1 MPASQL
7 PRIQMIEDDV
17 RLAAMV
23 REYLQTSG
31 FDVAHAASGQ
41 DGLAALQGQAADVI
55 LLDLMLPDGDGLE
68 IFRKI
73 RELPGA
79 AGQAPV
85 IMLTA
90 KGDPTDRVVG
100 LEIGADDYI
109 PKPFEPRELLARIRV
124 VLRRMQR
131 PVADEQAG
139 AALTFGRLEIDTDA
153 RIARLDGN
161 DLVLTSHQFNLLLAM
176 GERPGR
182 VLSRE
187 QLMEY
192 ARGEPTPYDP
202 AFDRSIDV
210 HMARIR
216 AAIEDDPKAPKRII
230 TVRGAGYVFA
240 KAQD

>member
-1 MPASQL
+1 MPRTQL

-17 RLAAMV
+17 RLATMV
-23 REYLQTSG
+23 REYLQNSG
-31 FDVAHAASGQ
+31 FEVSHAETGAA
-41 DGLAALQGQAADVI
+41 GLAALQSAGADVI
-55 LLDLMLPDGDGLE
+55 LLDLMLPDGDGLDF
-68 IFRKI
+68 FRQI
-73 RELPGA
+73 RALPGD

-100 LEIGADDYI
+100 LEIGADDYM

-124 VLRRMQR
+124 VLRRLQK
-131 PVADEQAG
+131 PLADKAEATVLQ
-139 AALTFGRLEIDTDA
+139 FGRLEIDAAA
-153 RIARLDGN
+153 RIARLGGE

-240 KAQD
+240 KAQE

>member
-1 MPASQL
+1 M

-23 REYLQTSG
+23 QDYLQNSG
-31 FDVAHAASGQ
+31 FDVSHAATGTA
-41 DGLAALQGQAADVI
+41 GLAALQKDHADVI
-55 LLDLMLPDGDGLE
+55 LLDLMLPDGDGLDY
-68 IFRKI
+68 FRRI
-73 RELPGA
+73 RQLPGA

-109 PKPFEPRELLARIRV
+109 PKPFEPRELLARIRD
-124 VLRRMQR
+124 VLRRAAR
-131 PVADEQAG
+131 PLAEVQGDSS
-139 AALTFGRLEIDTDA
+139 LRFGRLEIDTGA
-153 RIARLDGN
+153 RIARLGGE

-187 QLMEY
+187 QLMEF

-210 HMARIR
+210 HIARIR
-216 AAIEDDPKAPKRII
+216 AAIENDPKAPKRII
-230 TVRGAGYVFA
+230 TARGAGYVFA